1 MIMVENKFQENYMDR
16 IYFKEQVMEWARK
29 IKVKPARLR
38 IQKMRSKWASCSS
51 SGCVTFNEALLGGD
65 TELRD
70 YVIVH
75 DLLHLHIPN
84 HGKLFKG
91 LLEAHL
97 PGNKYCHSHYKIRKN
112 TS

>member
-1 MIMVENKFQENYMDR
+1 MIMAENKFQENYMDR

-38 IQKMRSKWASCSS
+38 IQKMRNKWASCSS

-75 DLLHLHIPN
+75 EMAHLIEPN
-84 HGKLFKG
+84 HSRAFWDIVSRYRLAERARGYLM
-91 LLEAHL
+91 AIVH
-97 PGNKYCHSHYKIRKN
+97 
-112 TS
+112 TV